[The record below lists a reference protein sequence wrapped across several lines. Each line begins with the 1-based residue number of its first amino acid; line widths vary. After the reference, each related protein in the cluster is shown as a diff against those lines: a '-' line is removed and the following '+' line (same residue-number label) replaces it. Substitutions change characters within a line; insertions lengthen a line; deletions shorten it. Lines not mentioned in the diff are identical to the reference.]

1 VTAEAVRGAG
11 GAGRQGPD
19 GALDEVLQK
28 ARALLAS
35 GNRVAAA
42 NAAALG
48 IRRNSGGGRPD
59 LVLFLMDLCAD
70 LGWHREVCTLGEV
83 FWQAG
88 GAVQR
93 WRDTDQGQREMRH
106 ALGLLAESYRR
117 LGMEGDAVECRER
130 ASRLGGASA

>member
-1 VTAEAVRGAG
+1 MTAEAARGAG
-11 GAGRQGPD
+11 GAGRPGPD

-35 GNRVAAA
+35 GNRIAAA
-42 NAAALG
+42 NVAIQG
-48 IRRNSGGGRPD
+48 VRRNGGGDRPD

-70 LGWHREVCTLGEV
+70 VGWHREVCTLGEV

-88 GAVQR
+88 RAVQR
-93 WRDTDQGQREMRH
+93 WRDTDQGQGQMRH

>member
-1 VTAEAVRGAG
+1 MTAEAAR

-19 GALDEVLQK
+19 ALLDDALLH

-48 IRRNSGGGRPD
+48 LRRHSGGGRPD

-88 GAVQR
+88 RAARR
-93 WRDTDQGQREMRH
+93 WRDTDQGQRELRH

-130 ASRLGGASA
+130 ASRLGSGSA